1 MNEEKENVQ
10 INWTLSASQIQV
22 RFLVFEGRDFKIVS
36 PDLEQDDNV
45 EDECDEDED
54 DAGEDPSGKS
64 GQSD

>member
-22 RFLVFEGRDFKIVS
+22 RFLVFKGRDFKIVS